1 MIYDAFI
8 SYRHAPLDM
17 EIAKKVHSGLEMFRV
32 PSAVQK
38 KTGKKKINRVFRDQ
52 EELPIGSDL
61 NDNISAALRESEYL
75 IVICSP
81 ETPGSYWVSKEIDT
95 FIEMHDR
102 HHVLAVLVD
111 GEPDQSFPPQLLCDE
126 NGNPVEPLAA
136 DVRGADASARNKKL
150 KTELLRLA
158 APILGCTYDDLR
170 QRHRE
175 RILKRNIMIASIA
188 AGIVAVAGAAFGV
201 YNANVARRM
210 KKLADEKAVLAEEKS
225 ALADDKTKLADEKSR
240 LAEEKTV
247 LADRILAE
255 YREKQENQS
264 RFYAEKAMMLLEAGN
279 REDAVLVASE
289 GLPSADD
296 DRPFV
301 AEAEYALAAALHV
314 YDGGHTLSADR
325 LLAHDFNVKDMVMDR
340 KGRYLTSVDHGKTV
354 YVWDCETWELL
365 LKLKPT
371 VTSGNYHEEV
381 LAAFANENGLYA
393 AYRNRL
399 VRYDFSGAEQARY
412 DFDGTISWCFFG
424 EKADTAFCIG
434 TKKITAVSLSTLKP
448 DAEIANDTPNSFTA
462 KASLSP
468 DGSWF
473 AIGHL
478 AGDDGK
484 TCVTVVNLKDYS
496 TVTAPVSETY
506 IFNLTVTEN
515 ANVAVVSGNDNFML
529 EVLALKLDV
538 FRAEGGALIYSR
550 DLPNTIRNN
559 ASFFT
564 LIGSHSYE
572 GKSDIVLA
580 YDTDVYSFDE
590 ATGEMK
596 AHVPLSDQAV
606 TLDLYENSET
616 AFIGLCDGEFIGMN
630 SDDGRIYIGS
640 TVTTNNTSMVD
651 MNIFSGGI
659 VIREQSSES
668 LTVLKY
674 HTAADITELPDL
686 PITVQ
691 FVAVAPTSDYYVL
704 LDSGSLY
711 TYRFYD
717 ENGELLYSV
726 EGTGMTKKVGFRDN
740 ECILVWGNAVC
751 RVNPVTGTEKKL
763 TYKDLGGGESYIS
776 AALRGDGRYLA
787 VWNVSGIDV
796 YDLETETRVFSDP
809 KMSSV
814 GALTFCGN
822 TDRIIIDKAGV
833 NPFVIDLKLGAQT
846 EIADDSL
853 RQVNDCSSLPY
864 LVCDENGRYAAMAC
878 QDGNIR
884 IFEISSGKTV
894 LTVPMAVH
902 SVCFLSFTK
911 DSRHIFLQGDDC
923 HVRVYEIASGKC
935 VNSLEVPMAVRY
947 MIEDGERIALCD
959 GYTVSLVD
967 AVSFG
972 RLAYVD
978 DGGTYL
984 AKQKAFLLINGRSIR
999 LVKYKDYHA
1008 LLEEAKRQFPNS
1020 VLSEEKKVEYNI
1032 E

>member
-32 PSAVQK
+32 PAAVQK

-136 DVRGADASARNKKL
+136 DVRGADASERNKKL

-301 AEAEYALAAALHV
+301 AEAEYALAAALHA
-314 YDGGHTLSADR
+314 YDSGHTLSADR
-325 LLAHDFNVKDMVMDR
+325 LLAHDFNVKDMVTDR

-412 DFDGTISWCFFG
+412 DLDDTMSWCFFG

-434 TKKITAVSLSTLKP
+434 TKKITAVSLSTLKS
-448 DAEIANDTPNSFTA
+448 DAEIVNDTPYSFTA

-473 AIGHL
+473 AIGHT
-478 AGDDGK
+478 AGTDGK
-484 TCVTVVNLKDYS
+484 CCVSIVNLKDYS
-496 TVTAPVSETY
+496 TVTVPVSETY

-515 ANVAVVSGNDNFML
+515 ANVAVVSGNDDFML

-559 ASFFT
+559 ASFST

-572 GKSDIVLA
+572 DKSDIVIV

-606 TLDLYENSET
+606 TLDLYENSST
-616 AFIGLCDGEFIGMN
+616 AFIGGCDGGFIGMSTN
-630 SDDGRIYIGS
+630 DGRIYTGS
-640 TVTTNNTSMVD
+640 TVTTNATSMVD
-651 MNIFSGGI
+651 MLNVYDGI
-659 VIREQSSES
+659 VIREQRSGN

-674 HTAADITELPDL
+674 HTTADITALPDL
-686 PITVQ
+686 PNAMQ
-691 FVAVAPTSDYYVL
+691 CVAVAPTSDYYVL
-704 LDSGSLY
+704 LDSGMTN

-717 ENGELLYSV
+717 GNGELLYSV
-726 EGTGMTKKVGFRDN
+726 EKNLSAKKIGFCGN
-740 ECILVWGNAVC
+740 ECILAWSDAVY

-763 TYKDLGGGESYIS
+763 VYKDLGGGEYYVS
-776 AALRGDGRYLA
+776 AAIRGDGRYLA
-787 VWNVSGIDV
+787 LWNGSGVDV
-796 YDLETETRVFSDP
+796 FDLENETHVFSDS
-809 KMSSV
+809 KMPSI

-822 TDRIIIDKAGV
+822 RDQIIVARAGV
-833 NPFVIDLKLGAQT
+833 NSFVIDPEQGVVT

-878 QDGNIR
+878 EDGNVR
-884 IFEISSGKTV
+884 VLTPADGKTV

-911 DSRHIFLQGDDC
+911 DSRYIFLQGDDC

-935 VNSLEVPMAVRY
+935 VNSLEVPMALRY
-947 MIEDGERIALCD
+947 MIEDGERVALCD

-967 AVSFG
+967 AASFG
-972 RLAYVD
+972 QFAYVD
-978 DGGTYL
+978 DAGTYL
-984 AKQKAFLLINGRSIR
+984 SKQKAFLLINGRSIR
-999 LVKYKDYHA
+999 LTKYKDYRA